1 MKKNVIAIL
10 LAVCMLL
17 ALTACAAKAPAAD
30 TAQKLLLLLEYGERD
45 HQSGLMQNRT
55 ET

>member
-1 MKKNVIAIL
+1 MLAYL
-10 LAVCMLL
+10 LVA
-17 ALTACAAKAPAAD
+17 APAAD